1 MAVYYGATGAAIAW
15 FVLNMGYV
23 LFEIPVM
30 HRRLLRKEKWRWYW
44 QDVCLPL
51 VVCIF
56 VAGIGRI
63 FIREPMSQ
71 YMMLLYLI
79 IISALTAGTA
89 AIITPVT
96 RTWLFM
102 QLSKIKLIYGTQ

>member
-1 MAVYYGATGAAIAW
+1 
-15 FVLNMGYV
+15 

-30 HRRLLRKEKWRWYW
+30 HHRLLRKEMWRWYL

-51 VVCIF
+51 AVCIL
-56 VAGIGRI
+56 VAGLGRI
-63 FIREPMSQ
+63 FINGPMPQ
-71 YMMLLYLI
+71 FMMLLNLI
-79 IISALTAGTA
+79 IISALTLGTT

-102 QLSKIKLIYGTQ
+102 QLSKIKFVRTFIPKIRA

>member
-1 MAVYYGATGAAIAW
+1 VHYGPVGAASTWVI
-15 FVLNMGYV
+15 LNMGSIV
-23 LFEIPVM
+23 FEIPIM
-30 HRRLLRKEKWRWYW
+30 HRRLLRKEKWRWYL

-51 VVCIF
+51 VICTF

-79 IISALTAGTA
+79 IILVLTLGMV

-102 QLSKIKLIYGTQ
+102 QLSKIKLVYES